1 MLNFDRK
8 KAFKAEQTK
17 KKHFQSNS
25 LVFLHRLNA
34 SVGAREILEQREEKI
49 Y

>member
-8 KAFKAEQTK
+8 KAFKAEQAK
-17 KKHFQSNS
+17 KKIQLNS
-25 LVFLHRLNA
+25 LVFFIGWMLLW
-34 SVGAREILEQREEKI
+34 AREILEQREEKI